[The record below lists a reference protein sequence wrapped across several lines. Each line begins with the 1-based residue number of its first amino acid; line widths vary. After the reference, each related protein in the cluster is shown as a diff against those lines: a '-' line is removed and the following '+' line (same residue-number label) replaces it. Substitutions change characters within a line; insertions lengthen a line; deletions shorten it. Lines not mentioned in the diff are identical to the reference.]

1 MRKIIIS
8 TFLTLD
14 GVLQA
19 PGGPQEDTAGGF
31 QWGGWSA
38 TYWDELM
45 NQAMGSSMSQP
56 FDLLLGRKTYEIFA
70 AHWPYMQNDPTA
82 DLFNRI
88 EKFVVSS
95 KPQTLSWQNSTLVT
109 GDVVAGLRTLKLQQ
123 GHDLLVNGSGKLI
136 QTLLANDLADRLH
149 IWTFPVTIG
158 SGKRLFA
165 EGTQPGNWELL
176 GSTVSSTGVI
186 MTSYQPGGPL
196 KSGSFALEPPTEA
209 ELARRKKVAAED

>member
-38 TYWDELM
+38 TYWDEIM
-45 NQAMGSSMSQP
+45 NQTMGSSMSQP
-56 FDLLLGRKTYEIFA
+56 FDLLLGRKTYDIFA
-70 AHWPYMQNDPTA
+70 AHWPYIQHDPIA

-95 KPQTLSWQNSTLVT
+95 KPQTLSWQNSTLIT
-109 GDVVAGLRTLKLQQ
+109 GDVVAGLRALKLQQ

-176 GSTVSSTGVI
+176 GTTVSSTGVI
-186 MTSYQPGGPL
+186 MATYEPGGEL
-196 KSGSFALEPPTEA
+196 KPGSFALETPTEA
-209 ELARRKKVAAED
+209 ELARRKKVATED